1 MNQITPLLSEYHLH
15 IMVAVFVLLLLSSR
29 KKRNKTLFFI
39 ALIALAGS
47 ILYEVIWNE
56 PVSRIPVRINQALN
70 HPQPTKS
77 SNLHYYD
84 IPEKEKKILDQQ

>member
-1 MNQITPLLSEYHLH
+1 
-15 IMVAVFVLLLLSSR
+15 MVGLFVLLFLISR

-39 ALIALAGS
+39 ALTALAGS
-47 ILYEVIWNE
+47 ILYEVIWKE

-77 SNLHYYD
+77 SNLNYYAL
-84 IPEKEKKILDQQ
+84 PEKEKQILDQQ

>member
-1 MNQITPLLSEYHLH
+1 MTILSHYHLH
-15 IMVAVFVLLLLSSR
+15 IMVGLFVLLLLFSR

-47 ILYEVIWNE
+47 ILYEAIWHE

-70 HPQPTKS
+70 HPPPTQS
-77 SNLHYYD
+77 SNLHYYA
-84 IPEKEKKILDQQ
+84 IPENEKKLLDEE